1 MKIVLDNFLFS
12 IYFKLEIN
20 SYKFISTL
28 KLFIVNN
35 QSSVVGHFSNISA
48 QQFTVIFEE
57 KDKLSAKSDALRSKG
72 SHPQGS

>member
-20 SYKFISTL
+20 SFKFISTL

-48 QQFTVIFEE
+48 LVYGA
-57 KDKLSAKSDALRSKG
+57 KLE
-72 SHPQGS
+72 